1 MFMKILFIRNFI
13 SKKTSEMKNALK
25 NPLQIILIQ
34 VAHLA
39 NGNLARKNF
48 KLSIGVRAKAPII
61 FKDNIDDFSTEEYA
75 VIFHGKIFDNLVEEF
90 LFSNISAF
98 RSTYPELMI
107 VLSSYV
113 GDFIDL
119 NRFLDLN
126 VEFIDNVDVGQLQE
140 PFPTSL
146 CQQIE
151 TIGHGLMAAEQAKK
165 RYSLK
170 IRVDQS
176 VSPENILRL
185 LSGHF
190 DLFPSGLET
199 ISRLFTSS
207 YGTYRHRPLG
217 LSDMFMFGETK
228 YLLAFWKPANPVEYE
243 ETTKY
248 LREKFREPLWNG
260 FLIPEVWLAARY
272 LDHLDLDLS
281 SPGFSTTHAW
291 SVYFGVIDSSAIDL
305 VWFKTHEWLD
315 SNYLTRVWFSSEF
328 HPEMGELRF
337 ADWLTSYFLTGLKKG
352 ETAIFPGV

>member
-1 MFMKILFIRNFI
+1 MKKLFISKFI
-13 SKKTSEMKNALK
+13 SKKTLRMKNALK
-25 NPLQIILIQ
+25 NPLQIVLIQ
-34 VAHLA
+34 VANSA
-39 NGNLARKNF
+39 NRNLLRKNF
-48 KLSIGVRAKAPII
+48 KLSIGLRPKQPVI
-61 FKDNIDDFSTEEYA
+61 FKNYIDDFSTEHYA
-75 VIFHGKIFDNLVEEF
+75 VIFHGKIFDNMVEEF

-98 RSTYPELMI
+98 RSTYPKLMI
-107 VLSSYV
+107 VLSSYMD
-113 GDFIDL
+113 DFINL

-126 VEFIDNVDVGQLQE
+126 IEFIDNVDVGQLPE
-140 PFPTSL
+140 PYPTSL

-151 TIGHGLMAAEQAKK
+151 TISHGLMAAEKAEK

-199 ISRLFTSS
+199 VSRLFTSS

-228 YLLAFWKPANPVEYE
+228 FLLAFWKPSNPIDYE
-243 ETTKY
+243 ETAKY

-272 LDHLDLDLS
+272 LDHLSIDLS